1 MESTITYFE
10 EAGEQNTERVFDLV
24 DRAMQEEGITKVVL
38 ASTRGGTA
46 VHAMDR
52 YKGRDVR
59 LIILPHQY
67 GTRAEQRFPDELV
80 ERARREGHVVH
91 FGTML
96 FAMGR
101 LFGFSVGSAV
111 QDFLRVFCQG
121 FKVCVELVL
130 IAGDAGLVGVGE
142 KVIVVAGTGRG
153 ADTAM
158 VATGATTCNLKDLHV
173 SRILCK
179 PL

>member
-1 MESTITYFE
+1 MESRITYFE
-10 EAGEQNTERVFDLV
+10 NPGPENTEAVFDLV
-24 DRAMQEEGITKVVL
+24 DRAMEEEGIAKVVL

-46 VHAMDR
+46 EYAMDR
-52 YKGRDVR
+52 YKDKVVR
-59 LIILPHQY
+59 LVILPHQY
-67 GTRAEQRFPDELV
+67 GTSEQQRFPNELV
-80 ERARREGHVVH
+80 ERARQEGHAVH
-91 FGTML
+91 FGTMP
-96 FAMGR
+96 FAMSR

-111 QDFLRVFCQG
+111 ADFLRVFCQG

-130 IAGDAGLVGVGE
+130 IAGDAGLVDVGE
-142 KVIVVAGTGRG
+142 KVIVVSGSGRG

-158 VATGATTCNLKDLHV
+158 IATGATTWHLKQLHV